1 MWLCA
6 LVGSQEARADS
17 PTLQH
22 CFFQLSGSASQAHD
36 YRIIKNLHITHVV
49 NATAEISDAFPS
61 VLRYL
66 RLRLSDDA
74 QQDLRQALPEASRFI
89 AEALRGAPGA
99 PGGRV
104 LVHCSLGR
112 SRSSVLT
119 LGFLMEHRRWSL
131 LHAFRWLKERR
142 ACAAPNA
149 GFLRQLSDYEELLRV
164 NKNSTEH
171 TQLQSAVFDIFLP
184 LMIYTEDWDKE
195 KVGNQSHRSVP
206 NSF

>member
-1 MWLCA
+1 
-6 LVGSQEARADS
+6 
-17 PTLQH
+17 
-22 CFFQLSGSASQAHD
+22 LSLSVHPSHGPIGAHD

-49 NATAEISDAFPS
+49 NATAEISDAFPG

-66 RLRLSDDA
+66 WLRLSDDA

-89 AEALRGAPGA
+89 AEALRGA

-149 GFLRQLSDYEELLRV
+149 GFLQQLSDYEELLFGHRAINCHYNTNV
-164 NKNSTEH
+164 CRCVSIVLWFHKQT
-171 TQLQSAVFDIFLP
+171 
-184 LMIYTEDWDKE
+184 E
-195 KVGNQSHRSVP
+195 KVLLKIFYSSALIWKARAAFRIESENLLTLR
-206 NSF
+206 